1 MARRLPAAQ
10 PTSIGVCQM
19 IANPHVCVIFC
30 CLKSGGH
37 PPSMRLETTAPFPV
51 EAAEITTP
59 AFDSSPRGH
68 LRGIPIVIVGWQFVL
83 PVPVV

>member
-1 MARRLPAAQ
+1 
-10 PTSIGVCQM
+10 
-19 IANPHVCVIFC
+19 
-30 CLKSGGH
+30 
-37 PPSMRLETTAPFPV
+37 MRLETTAPVPV